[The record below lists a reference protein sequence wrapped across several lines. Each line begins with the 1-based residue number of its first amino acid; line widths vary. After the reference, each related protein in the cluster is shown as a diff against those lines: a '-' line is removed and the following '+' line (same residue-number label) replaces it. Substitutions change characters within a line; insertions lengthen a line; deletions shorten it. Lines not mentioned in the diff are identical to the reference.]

1 MRWTALTGG
10 VRDRVPRGAR
20 PPRLEVTG
28 DRLRHEFVERRLE
41 LTAPRRPAGLL
52 VMPRRGD
59 TRRLLDDDHVV
70 VEVHDPDVVGPR
82 GSRRRDVEDLHH
94 VALLQAAGG
103 IGAQVAVD
111 EHVASPH
118 ELLHVRPARRREPIP
133 EERGDRAAGLRRGD
147 VMRGAGLLFHEGVP

>member
-59 TRRLLDDDHVV
+59 TRRLLDHDHVV

-111 EHVASPH
+111 EHVAPRTSFCTCDQ
-118 ELLHVRPARRREPIP
+118 LAGASRSRRNAAIVRPAS
-133 EERGDRAAGLRRGD
+133 AA
-147 VMRGAGLLFHEGVP
+147 VT